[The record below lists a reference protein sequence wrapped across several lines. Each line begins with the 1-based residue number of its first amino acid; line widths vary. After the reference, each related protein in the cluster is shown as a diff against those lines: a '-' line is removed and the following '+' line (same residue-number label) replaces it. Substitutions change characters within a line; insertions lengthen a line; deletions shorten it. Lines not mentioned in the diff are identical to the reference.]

1 MSLSLSLPLSFD
13 LLLSRMRH
21 LVLIEYL
28 YVLAAG
34 LIKKKGGFKRKS
46 SHLEAFL
53 AQAPECLW
61 DILTLY

>member
-1 MSLSLSLPLSFD
+1 MSLSFH

-34 LIKKKGGFKRKS
+34 LIKKKKGFKRKS
-46 SHLEAFL
+46 LDSHLEAFL